1 MTNFFDLILKE
12 SENYL
17 SLESIERALESSAN
31 LEQFPVQPLYLA
43 FNQLTLEQQS
53 ALVPRLGQKQRQLF
67 MDIDL
72 WKKDQLNIGQF
83 ERWITIYSQ
92 VEENFNMNSL
102 KVKNSLS
109 FLKARFNIWTFDV
122 DDPLYPDHD
131 YYFLTD
137 DQMLLVEYD
146 PDCEYATELK
156 TLIKNLYTQEGVEN
170 AYTYL
175 FKIVTDQMGLM
186 QEEEYRF
193 KRDDS
198 KILA

>member
-92 VEENFNMNSL
+92 VEEKLQYEFTKSEEFAL
-102 KVKNSLS
+102 

-156 TLIKNLYTQEGVEN
+156 TLIKNLYTQEV
-170 AYTYL
+170 
-175 FKIVTDQMGLM
+175 
-186 QEEEYRF
+186 
-193 KRDDS
+193 
-198 KILA
+198 

>member
-17 SLESIERALESSAN
+17 SLESIEKALESRAN

-53 ALVPRLGQKQRQLF
+53 ALVPRLGQKQRKLF

-92 VEENFNMNSL
+92 VEEKLQYEFTKSER
-102 KVKNSLS
+102 VRS
-109 FLKARFNIWTFDV
+109 
-122 DDPLYPDHD
+122 
-131 YYFLTD
+131 
-137 DQMLLVEYD
+137 
-146 PDCEYATELK
+146 
-156 TLIKNLYTQEGVEN
+156 
-170 AYTYL
+170 L
-175 FKIVTDQMGLM
+175 FKSPI
-186 QEEEYRF
+186 
-193 KRDDS
+193 
-198 KILA
+198 